1 VKITQ
6 TLHAIVAKNRRAQ
19 AGGNF
24 TRLNI
29 RLDGNTLWLTPI
41 ETDAGKIGA
50 PVTSKYVRI
59 E

>member
-1 VKITQ
+1 LLPFGQVVSVQ
-6 TLHAIVAKNRRAQ
+6 SKNPRAQ
-19 AGGNF
+19 ADGNF

-29 RLDGNTLWLTPI
+29 RVDGNTLWLTPI
-41 ETDAGKIGA
+41 ETDAGRIGA